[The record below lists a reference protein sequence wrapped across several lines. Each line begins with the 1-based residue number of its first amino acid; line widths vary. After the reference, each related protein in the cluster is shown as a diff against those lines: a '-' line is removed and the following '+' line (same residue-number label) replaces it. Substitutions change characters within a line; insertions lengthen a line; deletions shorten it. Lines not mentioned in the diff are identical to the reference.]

1 MIFDKFRGEKFPTGE
16 LALIDL
22 NIRMFID
29 PQVTLNAM
37 KLAEYLN
44 LVRAETAS
52 YFGQYDTID
61 KSVFASNQQFAA
73 LLEQQG
79 VKVPMKVS
87 PTTGKPMPALAKG
100 DWAFKELC
108 ADLTQPLGVQALL
121 ATRLRVK
128 STIEETRAAALLA
141 LSQRDWGG
149 KGAGWAP
156 IPYKYYGAHCVPGD
170 TEVLTLD
177 GWVALEHWQGGTIA
191 QVRPDQTIEFL
202 PAQRFVGPETDQW
215 IGVRAPYLRCDFT
228 PGHTVPRLMQHH
240 FTWNTIRA
248 VELLSRSFIYT
259 PLAGRLRAAGS
270 ITAEQMR
277 VLAMVQADG
286 HWEIDPAQGRGLA
299 IFVKKPR
306 KIERARVLLAAAGV
320 PHREGVF
327 DSQPGYVRFSVRQID
342 APPWLTSDRK
352 FFGAWLLDST
362 PEAREALM
370 HELQHWDGWVQGNQV
385 CYSSSDKVNV
395 DWLATLAHLTGRCA
409 SIGVHERDE
418 GRRTNYRIQLRQ
430 RSHGIV
436 SQDHSE
442 SLTKMQRAYCATTQ
456 TGFFLARSH
465 GRIFV
470 TGNTGRFSGDGGVNF
485 ANLTRGSPIRG
496 AIEAPPGHRIVHRDA
511 SQIEAR
517 MVAWLAGCRPLVKAF
532 EEGRDIYSEFASL
545 FYGRTVTKA
554 DKAERFCGKTAIL
567 SLGYGAGHVR
577 FRHALF
583 IGNGGISVRLT
594 EAEALRLVRLYRDTF
609 AAIPELW
616 HRADQMLRAMMP
628 GQNYQDFEPIPV
640 IQYDPGVV
648 WLPNGMS
655 IQYPNLHWQMD
666 ATSGQSEIV
675 YKAPRAG
682 SKKIYGA
689 KMTENITQALARIV
703 VTNTMI
709 RVYHTTGFRPFMST
723 YDSLDY
729 LCPEDGAEAFDALLE
744 REFAVVPEWTPGLP
758 LASEGGFGRTLLEAE
773 QGVNQ

>member
-1 MIFDKFRGEKFPTGE
+1 MIVTLDFETFYNKDYSLRKMSEVEYILSPLYETIMCAIKLGDRPAQVHVGDAAVCVALNRIDWDQCAMLAHNVRFDGAIAAWRYGIIPRLYLDTLSMARAITHPWVGSSSLESVARYMGFPPKGTEVAAAMGKTRADFTPAELASYAEYCAHDCDLSRMIFDKFRGEKFPTGE

-22 NIRMFID
+22 NLRMFID
-29 PQVTLNAM
+29 PQVTLNAL

-79 VKVPMKVS
+79 VKVPMKLS

-156 IPYKYYGAHCVPGD
+156 IPYKYYGAH
-170 TEVLTLD
+170 
-177 GWVALEHWQGGTIA
+177 
-191 QVRPDQTIEFL
+191 
-202 PAQRFVGPETDQW
+202 
-215 IGVRAPYLRCDFT
+215 
-228 PGHTVPRLMQHH
+228 
-240 FTWNTIRA
+240 
-248 VELLSRSFIYT
+248 
-259 PLAGRLRAAGS
+259 
-270 ITAEQMR
+270 
-277 VLAMVQADG
+277 
-286 HWEIDPAQGRGLA
+286 
-299 IFVKKPR
+299 
-306 KIERARVLLAAAGV
+306 
-320 PHREGVF
+320 
-327 DSQPGYVRFSVRQID
+327 
-342 APPWLTSDRK
+342 
-352 FFGAWLLDST
+352 
-362 PEAREALM
+362 
-370 HELQHWDGWVQGNQV
+370 
-385 CYSSSDKVNV
+385 
-395 DWLATLAHLTGRCA
+395 
-409 SIGVHERDE
+409 
-418 GRRTNYRIQLRQ
+418 
-430 RSHGIV
+430 
-436 SQDHSE
+436 
-442 SLTKMQRAYCATTQ
+442 
-456 TGFFLARSH
+456 
-465 GRIFV
+465 
-470 TGNTGRFSGDGGVNF
+470 TGRFSGDGGVNF

-609 AAIPELW
+609 EAIPELW

-729 LCPEDGAEAFDALLE
+729 LCPEDGAEAFDALLD